1 MEQEARLPADSPWIW
16 LSALSRGRRAG
27 HVVMQLASLLLYL
40 MLGFFSLHL
49 GQGYS
54 GLPGIWLP
62 SGIALFLVL
71 AGGYRLAVGPFL
83 GMLVL
88 ALYQQMPL
96 AVALAAALGATLEAL
111 LPTLLL
117 RRLKFD
123 PRLQRIRDVMLFV
136 LFAVLIG
143 PLFSAVPGT
152 LAGYYTALEM
162 SVRPLDH
169 ASLWWLAN
177 SVGCLVVGG
186 LLLVWATASRISLTL
201 KCRLFLTALLSGV
214 ALASM
219 LSVLQ
224 LSVGQPTLLL
234 FLVVPLIVF
243 AAVYCGQQGATLIS
257 LGAALAT
264 LVTMYEVPQAV
275 YAPHMVGHFSIDVA
289 LIWVAAFTGLVV
301 ASAYSEQGARAM
313 YADLARHDGL
323 TRLINRHAFEERL
336 ERAIQSARQSG
347 KAQSHALMFIDLD
360 DFKLINDRYGHAAGD
375 RVLRELAAL
384 LQMQVRSR
392 DTVARLGG
400 DEFVVLLEYCDADC
414 AGQMA
419 ERIAEAVRGLQLPV
433 SGARCQVTVSI
444 GVVPVGSEAG
454 EVEQVLAAA
463 DAAHYRAKQE
473 GKNQVCHCLLGPA
486 LEEC

>member
-1 MEQEARLPADSPWIW
+1 
-16 LSALSRGRRAG
+16 
-27 HVVMQLASLLLYL
+27 MQLVSLLSYLLLGYLSLY
-40 MLGFFSLHL
+40 L

-62 SGIALFLVL
+62 SGVALFLVL
-71 AGGYRLAVGPFL
+71 AGGYRLAAGPLL
-83 GMLVL
+83 GMLAL

-96 AVALAAALGATLEAL
+96 AVALVAALGAASEAL

-117 RRLKFD
+117 RRLRFD

-136 LFAVLIG
+136 LLAVLIG

-152 LAGYYTALEM
+152 LAAYQGAGEM
-162 SVRPLDH
+162 SVHPLDH

-177 SVGCLVVGG
+177 SIGCLVLGG
-186 LLLVWATASRISLTL
+186 LLLVWATASRVSLTL
-201 KCRLFLTALLSGV
+201 RCRLFLTALLSGV

-243 AAVYCGQQGATLIS
+243 AAVYCGQQGATLLS
-257 LGAALAT
+257 LGATLST
-264 LVTMYEVPQAV
+264 LVTMYRVPEAV
-275 YAPHMVGHFSIDVA
+275 YAAHMVGHFSIDVA

-301 ASAYSEQGARAM
+301 ASAYSEQGARSM
-313 YADLARHDGL
+313 YAYLARHDGL
-323 TRLINRHAFEERL
+323 TRLINRQAFEERL
-336 ERAIQSARQSG
+336 ERAILSARQIG
-347 KAQSHALMFIDLD
+347 KAHSHALMFIDLD
-360 DFKLINDRYGHAAGD
+360 DFKLINDRYGHATGD

-384 LQMQVRSR
+384 LQTQVRGR

-400 DEFVVLLEYCDADC
+400 DEFVVLLENCDAGC

-419 ERIAEAVRGLQLPV
+419 ERIAEAVRGLQVPV
-433 SGARCQVTVSI
+433 AAECCQVTVSI
-444 GVVPVGSEAG
+444 GVVPLGGDAGSL
-454 EVEQVLAAA
+454 EQVLAAA
-463 DAAHYRAKQE
+463 DRAHYQAKLE
-473 GKNQVCHCLLGPA
+473 GKDQVCHCQLSPS